1 MTKYQKKKNRL
12 IFLPLPILLVAPISS
27 WITYFGTNSTYSII
41 YPILFSFL
49 LILSVYSALK
59 KEYVRLD
66 ELGIY
71 IPGILKRK
79 WKYSE
84 IGEIKMSSKNKLMLL
99 NKKMKNMV
107 TFSLYEPKVFLEEY
121 IRVSKK

>member
-12 IFLPLPILLVAPISS
+12 HLLLLPISFVTPILL
-27 WITYFGTNSTYSII
+27 WGKYFEANSTYSII

-49 LILSVYSALK
+49 LLLSVYGALK

-66 ELGIY
+66 EHGIY
-71 IPGILKRK
+71 IPGIPKKK
-79 WKYSE
+79 WRYSE
-84 IGEIKMSSKNKLMLL
+84 IGEIKMTGKNKLMLL

-107 TFSLYEPKVFLEEY
+107 TFSLYEPKAFLEEY